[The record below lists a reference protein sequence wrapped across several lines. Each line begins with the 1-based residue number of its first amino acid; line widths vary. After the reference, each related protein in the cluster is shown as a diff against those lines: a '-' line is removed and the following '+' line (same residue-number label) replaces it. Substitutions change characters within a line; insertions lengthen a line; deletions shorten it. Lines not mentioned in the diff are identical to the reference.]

1 MQLTDSILNT
11 IKHMLGIEPEYTH
24 FDADIILGINS
35 SFFVLHQLGIGPV
48 EHPYSIEGASETW
61 SDFSEDIQDFNAI
74 KHFVYLKTKMVFDPP
89 LSGTLMGE
97 YNKQLDEL
105 AWRLTAHHDIE
116 EGRKDEDEK
125 KESDE

>member
-1 MQLTDSILNT
+1 MVLTDSILNT

-35 SFFVLHQLGIGPV
+35 AFFTLHQLGIGPI
-48 EHPYSIEGASETW
+48 EQPYSIEGANEKW
-61 SDFSEDIQDFNAI
+61 QNFSEDIGKFNAV
-74 KHFVYLKTKMVFDPP
+74 KQYVYLKTKMVFDPP
-89 LSGTLMGE
+89 LSGTLIGE

-116 EGRKDEDEK
+116 EGRKDEQ
-125 KESDE
+125 KEEPGE